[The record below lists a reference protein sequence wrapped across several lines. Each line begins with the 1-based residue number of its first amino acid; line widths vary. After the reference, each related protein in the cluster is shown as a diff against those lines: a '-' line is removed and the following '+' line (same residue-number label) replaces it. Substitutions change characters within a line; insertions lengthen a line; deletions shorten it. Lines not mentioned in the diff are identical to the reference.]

1 MAGGLRGENENIK
14 REISSQKGHDMLRTV
29 MIWLLL
35 IVIVG
40 IPTLITIFAT
50 NLVFME
56 EIEKEEMALLDKNA
70 EKETC
75 FRQPQDQEDSK
86 VPARKPMIRD
96 STR

>member
-1 MAGGLRGENENIK
+1 
-14 REISSQKGHDMLRTV
+14 MLRTV

-50 NLVFME
+50 TLVFME

-70 EKETC
+70 EEETC
-75 FRQPQDQEDSK
+75 FRQPKTLKTPELQLGNSRSEIQLVD
-86 VPARKPMIRD
+86 
-96 STR
+96 

>member
-1 MAGGLRGENENIK
+1 MKTNNIK
-14 REISSQKGHDMLRTV
+14 REISSQKGQNMLRTV
-29 MIWLLL
+29 LIWLLL

-50 NLVFME
+50 TLVFME
-56 EIEKEEMALLDKNA
+56 EIEKEEMALLDKNV

-75 FRQPQDQEDSK
+75 FRQTQDQEDSK

>member
-1 MAGGLRGENENIK
+1 
-14 REISSQKGHDMLRTV
+14 MLRTV
-29 MIWLLL
+29 LIWLLL

-50 NLVFME
+50 TLVFME
-56 EIEKEEMALLDKNA
+56 EIEKEEMALLDKNV

-75 FRQPQDQEDSK
+75 FRQTQDLEDSK
-86 VPARKPMIRD
+86 VPVCEPTIRD

>member
-1 MAGGLRGENENIK
+1 
-14 REISSQKGHDMLRTV
+14 MLRTV
-29 MIWLLL
+29 LIWLLL

-50 NLVFME
+50 TLVFME
-56 EIEKEEMALLDKNA
+56 EIEKEEMALLDKNV

-75 FRQPQDQEDSK
+75 FRQTQDQEDSK

>member
-1 MAGGLRGENENIK
+1 
-14 REISSQKGHDMLRTV
+14 MLRTV

-50 NLVFME
+50 TLVFME
-56 EIEKEEMALLDKNA
+56 EIEKEAMALLDKNA
-70 EKETC
+70 EEETC

>member
-1 MAGGLRGENENIK
+1 MKTKNIK

-29 MIWLLL
+29 LIWLLL

-50 NLVFME
+50 TLVFME

-70 EKETC
+70 EEETC
-75 FRQPQDQEDSK
+75 FRQPQDLEDSK
-86 VPARKPMIRD
+86 VPACEPTIRD